1 MGATTFP
8 KDALPGDAAEEKGP
22 IARRE
27 IFGPDTGAFM
37 EIEISED
44 RQQAAIKTLSFCGDP
59 ALTAEDITKGLA
71 QLFGIEHGVL
81 ESTVRELA
89 GRAQAAP
96 DKVHRDIVIARA
108 TPPVP
113 GGPGQIEYT
122 FQADDAPELSC
133 AGLRTALVQQS
144 LDEVL
149 AVELQT
155 LLVAPGCELAVRTP
169 PSAGEDG
176 CDIFGQTLPAPVQE
190 ARVKA
195 GVNVREE
202 GGRILADA
210 YGYVWIGDDRICA
223 RCWARSKQGGEAW

>member
-27 IFGPDTGAFM
+27 IFSPDTGAFM

-81 ESTVRELA
+81 ESAVRELA

-122 FQADDAPELSC
+122 LQADDVPELSC
-133 AGLRTALVQQS
+133 AALRTALVQQS

-169 PSAGEDG
+169 PGAGEDG
-176 CDIFGQTLPAPVQE
+176 CDIFGQTLPAPVQ
-190 ARVKA
+190 
-195 GVNVREE
+195 
-202 GGRILADA
+202 
-210 YGYVWIGDDRICA
+210 
-223 RCWARSKQGGEAW
+223 